1 MPHAPDLSGR
11 ALDGRYELHAVIGE
25 GAFGRVYRGRDR
37 RLARPVAVKVIK
49 PWWAEDPEWVRSFE
63 REAQL
68 LARVNDPGIVQIFDV
83 GYADEGLYYVAELV
97 DGESLAS
104 RLRRGPLAPAE
115 ACEMAEQLCLA
126 LAQAHAQNVVHRDIK
141 PANVLISARGRV
153 KVGDFGVARLAEGST
168 DGASATIVGTPRYM
182 APEQARGRPTSPA
195 TDVYGAGVV
204 LYEMLAG
211 RPPFME
217 RSAVELALRH
227 LHDPPPPLPRSTP
240 PMLVEIVQCALQ
252 KDPARR
258 YPDGGAMADAL
269 ARAQTSVSAAR
280 GARPGVEPAATP
292 SGSRPAGTPSGPG
305 RLTTPPGPGRL
316 ATPSRSGSAATPSRS
331 GSAATPSRSGR
342 VATLP
347 PRRRGAPRT
356 GAAPASSVSSA
367 ASASAAGT
375 RSATAATRVLS
386 EDAVGTASTEWLERE
401 LDQITATR
409 VAPPMGPRRNQ
420 NPPARRRRGVA
431 IALVGLILLSMVG
444 GAILIGSHGQ
454 VRVPD
459 LRGLRKASVTVKTRA
474 AKLDPAFIW
483 RYNSAPKGIAIAQTP
498 SPGTR
503 VTDGGSIRVV
513 LSAGPAPVTL
523 PQVVGGGA
531 TAATAALQHLGLR
544 TELTQV
550 PAPGVA
556 PGLVTHQ
563 SPAAGSDLARH
574 AMVTLS
580 VAETPRWRPLTS
592 WAGDSDGRSVPF
604 RIRGT
609 QWRVVYGMGYEGL
622 CTFIFICSGPSA
634 QVVDLNHPSDAT
646 KFDLNKGSDQTQ
658 VFKAGAGLY
667 QISIQPGSD
676 TAHWSMEVEDYY

>member
-49 PWWAEDPEWVRSFE
+49 PWWAEDPDWVRSFE

-104 RLRRGPLAPAE
+104 RLRRGPLAPSD

-168 DGASATIVGTPRYM
+168 DGAAATIVGTPRYM

-211 RPPFME
+211 HPPFME
-217 RSAVELALRH
+217 KSAVELALRH
-227 LHDPPPPLPRSTP
+227 LNDPPPPLPLSTP
-240 PMLVEIVQCALQ
+240 AVLVEVVRCALR
-252 KDPARR
+252 KDPTRR
-258 YPDGGAMADAL
+258 YPNGGAMADAL
-269 ARAQTSVSAAR
+269 ARAQPAVSAAR
-280 GARPGVEPAATP
+280 ESEPEPEPA
-292 SGSRPAGTPSGPG
+292 GSSLWAGP
-305 RLTTPPGPGRL
+305 
-316 ATPSRSGSAATPSRS
+316 
-331 GSAATPSRSGR
+331 
-342 VATLP
+342 VATLA
-347 PRRRGAPRT
+347 PRRRTA
-356 GAAPASSVSSA
+356 AAPATA
-367 ASASAAGT
+367 AAAPATAAAAPATAAAAGASAM
-375 RSATAATRVLS
+375 AATRVIGAPAAR
-386 EDAVGTASTEWLERE
+386 DTAATEWLERE
-401 LDQITATR
+401 LDEITATR
-409 VAPPMGPRRNQ
+409 VAPAMTPRRNV

-431 IALVGLILLSMVG
+431 LAFVGLILLGMVA
-444 GAILIGSHGQ
+444 GAILIGSNGR

-459 LRGLRKASVTVKTRA
+459 LRGLRKASVTVKARLS
-474 AKLDPAFIW
+474 KLHPTFSA
-483 RYNSAPKGIAIAQTP
+483 RYNSAPRGISIAQDP
-498 SPGTR
+498 LPGTR
-503 VTDGGSIRVV
+503 VSDDQAIRVV
-513 LSAGPAPVTL
+513 LSAGPAPVMV
-523 PQVVGGGA
+523 PQLVGGGA
-531 TAATAALQHLGLR
+531 TAGAAALQRLGLR
-544 TELTQV
+544 ANLTQV
-550 PAPGVA
+550 PAPGIA

-563 SPAAGSDLARH
+563 TPAAGSDLARH
-574 AMVTLS
+574 ATVTLS

-592 WAGDSDGRSVPF
+592 FAGDSSGRSVPF

-609 QWRVVYGMGYEGL
+609 QWRVVYGMGYQGL
-622 CTFIFICSGPSA
+622 CTLIFICSGPSA
-634 QVVDLNHPSDAT
+634 QVANLNTNST
-646 KFDLNKGSDQTQ
+646 LNRFDLNKGSGQIQ
-658 VFKAGAGLY
+658 IFKSGQGLF
-667 QISIQPGSD
+667 QISISPGSD
-676 TAHWSMEVEDYY
+676 TARWSVQVQDYY

>member
-49 PWWAEDPEWVRSFE
+49 PWWAEDPDWVRSFE

-83 GYADEGLYYVAELV
+83 GYAEEGLYYVAELV

-104 RLRRGPLAPAE
+104 RLRRGPLAPSD

-141 PANVLISARGRV
+141 PANVLISARGRI

-168 DGASATIVGTPRYM
+168 DGAAATIVGTPRYM
-182 APEQARGRPTSPA
+182 APEQARGWPTSPA

-211 RPPFME
+211 RPPFTE
-217 RSAVELALRH
+217 KTAVELALRH
-227 LHDPPPPLPRSTP
+227 LHDTPPPLPRSTP
-240 PMLVEIVQCALQ
+240 PKLVEIVQRALQ

-258 YPDGGAMADAL
+258 YPNGEAMAGAL
-269 ARAQTSVSAAR
+269 ARADTSVAAPR
-280 GARPGVEPAATP
+280 RAGLDQEPDRA
-292 SGSRPAGTPSGPG
+292 S
-305 RLTTPPGPGRL
+305 
-316 ATPSRSGSAATPSRS
+316 SRSGP
-331 GSAATPSRSGR
+331 
-342 VATLP
+342 VAILA
-347 PRRRGAPRT
+347 PRRR
-356 GAAPASSVSSA
+356 AAHTPA
-367 ASASAAGT
+367 G
-375 RSATAATRVLS
+375 SATATASATMATRAIPA
-386 EDAVGTASTEWLERE
+386 AVAETASTEWLERE
-401 LDQITATR
+401 LDEITATR
-409 VAPPMGPRRNQ
+409 VAPPMTPRRNV

-431 IALVGLILLSMVG
+431 LACVGLILVGMVA
-444 GAILIGSHGQ
+444 GAILIGSAGR

-459 LRGLRKASVTVKTRA
+459 LRGLRKASVTVKARL
-474 AKLDPAFIW
+474 AKVHPAFTAH
-483 RYNSAPKGIAIAQTP
+483 YSAAPKGIAIAQTP

-503 VTDGGSIRVV
+503 VSNGGAVRVV
-513 LSAGPAPVTL
+513 LSAGPAPVL
-523 PQVVGGGA
+523 VPQVVGGAA
-531 TAATAALQHLGLR
+531 TAATAALGRLGLR
-544 TELTQV
+544 TDVSQV

-574 AMVTLS
+574 ATVTLS
-580 VAETPRWRPLTS
+580 VAEEPSWRPLTS
-592 WAGDSDGRSVPF
+592 FAGDSSGRSVPF

-609 QWRVVYGMGYEGL
+609 QWRVVYSMGYEGL
-622 CTFIFICSGPSA
+622 CTFIFFCSGPSA
-634 QVVDLNHPSDAT
+634 QVVNLNHS
-646 KFDLNKGSDQTQ
+646 SDQTKFGLNSGSAQ
-658 VFKAGAGLY
+658 TRVFPSGAGLY
-667 QISIQPGSD
+667 QINVSPGSD
-676 TAHWSMEVEDYY
+676 TAHWSIAVEDYY

>member
-49 PWWAEDPEWVRSFE
+49 PWWAEDPDWVRSFE

-104 RLRRGPLAPAE
+104 RLRRGPLAPSD

-168 DGASATIVGTPRYM
+168 DGAAATVVGTPRYM
-182 APEQARGRPTSPA
+182 APEQARGRPTTPA

-227 LHDPPPPLPRSTP
+227 LHDPPPPLPHSTP
-240 PMLVEIVQCALQ
+240 PMLVGIVRCALQ

-269 ARAQTSVSAAR
+269 ALAQASVAAAR
-280 GARPGVEPAATP
+280 RARPDPEPAAAR
-292 SGSRPAGTPSGPG
+292 SGSGPVK
-305 RLTTPPGPGRL
+305 
-316 ATPSRSGSAATPSRS
+316 TPSRPGRVATPARS
-331 GSAATPSRSGR
+331 EPVATPPRSGR

-356 GAAPASSVSSA
+356 VAAPAASASSA
-367 ASASAAGT
+367 ASASAAATG
-375 RSATAATRVLS
+375 SATAATRVMS
-386 EDAVGTASTEWLERE
+386 DDVAGTASTEWLERE

-409 VAPPMGPRRNQ
+409 VASPMAPRRNL

-431 IALVGLILLSMVG
+431 LACVGLILLGMVG
-444 GAILIGSHGQ
+444 GAILIGSHGR

-459 LRGLRKASVTVKTRA
+459 LRGLRKASVTVKARA
-474 AKLDPAFIW
+474 AKLHPAFSS
-483 RYNSAPKGIAIAQTP
+483 RYNSAPKGISIAQTP
-498 SPGTR
+498 RPGTQ

-523 PQVVGGGA
+523 PQLVGGGA
-531 TAATAALQHLGLR
+531 TAATAALQHLGLGA
-544 TELTQV
+544 ELTQV

-556 PGLVTHQ
+556 PGMVTHQ
-563 SPAAGSDLARH
+563 SPAAGSALARH
-574 AMVTLS
+574 ATVTLL

-592 WAGDSDGRSVPF
+592 LAGDSDGRSVPF

-676 TAHWSMEVEDYY
+676 TAKWSMEVEDYY

>member
-49 PWWAEDPEWVRSFE
+49 PWWAEDPDWVRSFE

-104 RLRRGPLAPAE
+104 RLRRGPLAPSD
-115 ACEMAEQLCLA
+115 ACEMAGQLCLA

-168 DGASATIVGTPRYM
+168 DGGAATIAGTPRYM
-182 APEQARGRPTSPA
+182 APEQARGRPTTPA

-252 KDPARR
+252 KNPALR
-258 YPDGGAMADAL
+258 YRDGGAMAAAL
-269 ARAQTSVSAAR
+269 ARAQASVSAAR
-280 GARPGVEPAATP
+280 GARTDPQADQHRDGDGRQPNRPDPDPAPSP
-292 SGSRPAGTPSGPG
+292 SGSPRPAGVPSRPG
-305 RLTTPPGPGRL
+305 R
-316 ATPSRSGSAATPSRS
+316 AAAPSRAGAA
-331 GSAATPSRSGR
+331 PSRSGR

-347 PRRRGAPRT
+347 PRRRGAPRPVGSPA
-356 GAAPASSVSSA
+356 GAASPA
-367 ASASAAGT
+367 ASASAAATGA
-375 RSATAATRVLS
+375 ATAATRVMS
-386 EDAVGTASTEWLERE
+386 EDVAGTASTAWLERE

-409 VAPPMGPRRNQ
+409 VAPPMAPRRNL
-420 NPPARRRRGVA
+420 NPPGRRRRGVA
-431 IALVGLILLSMVG
+431 LACVGLILLGMVG
-444 GAILIGSHGQ
+444 GAILIGSHGR

-459 LRGLRKASVTVKTRA
+459 LRGLRKASVTVKARA
-474 AKLDPAFIW
+474 AKLHPAFSS
-483 RYNSAPKGIAIAQTP
+483 RYSSAPKGVVITQTP
-498 SPGTR
+498 RPGAR
-503 VTDGGSIRVV
+503 VMDGGAIRVV
-513 LSAGPAPVTL
+513 LSAGPAPVIL

-531 TAATAALQHLGLR
+531 TAATTALQHLGLR

-550 PAPGVA
+550 PAPGVT

-574 AMVTLS
+574 ATVILS

-592 WAGDSDGRSVPF
+592 FAGKSDGRSVPF

-609 QWRVVYGMGYEGL
+609 QWRVVYGMGYDGL

-634 QVVDLNHPSDAT
+634 QVVDLNHPSDAA
-646 KFDLNKGSDQTQ
+646 KFDLNKGSDQTH

>member
-49 PWWAEDPEWVRSFE
+49 PWWAEDPDWVRSFE

-104 RLRRGPLAPAE
+104 RLRRGPLPPWD
-115 ACEMAEQLCLA
+115 ACEMAGQLCWA

-168 DGASATIVGTPRYM
+168 DGAAATIVGTPRYM
-182 APEQARGRPTSPA
+182 APEQARGRPTTPA

-211 RPPFME
+211 RPPFLE

-227 LHDPPPPLPRSTP
+227 LHDPPPPLPQSTP
-240 PMLVEIVQCALQ
+240 PTLVDIVQCALQ

-269 ARAQTSVSAAR
+269 ARAQASVVAAR
-280 GARPGVEPAATP
+280 GARPDPEPAAAR
-292 SGSRPAGTPSGPG
+292 SRPGPVN
-305 RLTTPPGPGRL
+305 
-316 ATPSRSGSAATPSRS
+316 TPSRPGRVATPPRS
-331 GSAATPSRSGR
+331 EPVATPPRSGR

-347 PRRRGAPRT
+347 PRWRGAPRT
-356 GAAPASSVSSA
+356 VAAPTASASPA
-367 ASASAAGT
+367 TSASAATG
-375 RSATAATRVLS
+375 SATAATRVMS
-386 EDAVGTASTEWLERE
+386 EDVAGTASTEWLERE

-409 VAPPMGPRRNQ
+409 VAPPMAPRRNL

-431 IALVGLILLSMVG
+431 IACVGLILLGMVG
-444 GAILIGSHGQ
+444 GAILIGSHGR

-459 LRGLRKASVTVKTRA
+459 LRGLRKASVTVKARA
-474 AKLDPAFIW
+474 AKLHPAFSS
-483 RYNSAPKGIAIAQTP
+483 RYDSAPKGIAIAQTP
-498 SPGTR
+498 GPGTR

-513 LSAGPAPVTL
+513 LSAGPAPITL
-523 PQVVGGGA
+523 PQLVGGGA

-544 TELTQV
+544 TEVTQV

-556 PGLVTHQ
+556 PGMVTHQ
-563 SPAAGSDLARH
+563 SPAAGSALARH
-574 AMVTLS
+574 ATVTLS

-592 WAGDSDGRSVPF
+592 LAGDSDGRSVPF

-634 QVVDLNHPSDAT
+634 QVVDLNHPADAT

-676 TAHWSMEVEDYY
+676 TARWSMEVEDYY